1 MTARRGS
8 QSGFTIVEVLV
19 AILIVALGAMA
30 TFSLFSSA
38 TRNAQRAKE
47 TQVALE
53 EAEQELEYLRSL
65 KSEQLALTATPPPS
79 SNPLNPDYRVSANG
93 ASFALEREPLG
104 SYKELVH
111 NGGVD
116 GEAKEIVGG
125 KVSPG
130 PTTFTS
136 GDVSGEVYRYIV
148 WRNDEGCS
156 ETKCPGTKDYKQ
168 IVVAV
173 KLDSPPNLAAE
184 RGYVEVQSKF
194 VNPTANAE
202 SGPVP
207 NSEGKVVTAQQFFLT
222 DTPCSASGTMEA
234 PTVRQETTE
243 DHLLHNTL
251 GTCASGLQNGSENIG
266 APDALLLGAPPDPAP
281 EDPTVPALY
290 DYSKDYVGSNPETNK
305 GLMIREDNSNGCN
318 YNPTT
323 TTNPNASVHRW
334 VTDKMSTPFVM
345 SNKVTLE
352 IYTRALDNGLST
364 GTLCVYLFK
373 REESGSPPVATD
385 TMLINATGSKPYWEY
400 TPEGNE
406 YWPRYEWAK
415 VRLTMNFQ
423 EAPKEIPVGA
433 RLGLAL
439 SIERNNT
446 QAEAIPVLYDTPN
459 YPSRIEVDT
468 TTPLNG
474 G

>member
-1 MTARRGS
+1 MPPRRDS

-19 AILIVALGAMA
+19 AILIVAIGAMA
-30 TFSLFSSA
+30 TFGLFSSA
-38 TRNAQRAKE
+38 TRNAERAKE

-65 KSEQLALTATPPPS
+65 KAEQLALTATPPPS
-79 SNPLNPDYRVSANG
+79 SNPVNPDYRVNG
-93 ASFALEREPLG
+93 AAQTFALEREPLG

-116 GEAKEIVGG
+116 GEAKEIKGG
-125 KVSPG
+125 IVSPG

-148 WRNDEGCS
+148 WRNDENCS
-156 ETKCPGTKDYKQ
+156 EAKCPGTKDYKQ

-194 VNPTANAE
+194 INPRANAE
-202 SGPVP
+202 SGPIP

-222 DTPCSASGTMEA
+222 DTPCSATGSTE
-234 PTVRQETTE
+234 RQEITG

-251 GTCASGLQNGSENIG
+251 GTCASGLQNGSEKEG
-266 APDALLLGAPPDPAP
+266 APDALMVGAPPDPAP

-290 DYSKDYVGSNPETNK
+290 DYSSDYYLEPNPDTDK
-305 GLMIREDNSNGCN
+305 GLQILEDNSNGCN
-318 YNPTT
+318 YNPTGT
-323 TTNPNASVHRW
+323 THPDAAVHRW
-334 VTDKMSTPFVM
+334 VTDKMAAPFVM
-345 SNKVTLE
+345 SKKVTLE
-352 IYTRALDNGLST
+352 IYTRTLNDALYT

-373 REESGSPPVATD
+373 REESGSPPKATD
-385 TMLINATGSKPYWEY
+385 TMLVNATGSKPYWEY

-423 EAPKEIPVGA
+423 GAPKEIPTGA

-446 QAEAIPVLYDTPN
+446 QAEAIPVVYDNPN